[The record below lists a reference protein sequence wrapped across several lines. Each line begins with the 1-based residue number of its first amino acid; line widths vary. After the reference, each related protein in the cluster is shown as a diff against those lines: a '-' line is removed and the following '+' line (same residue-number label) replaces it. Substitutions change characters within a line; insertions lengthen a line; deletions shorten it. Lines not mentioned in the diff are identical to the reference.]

1 MMKKCRC
8 TWRLTCII
16 TLYIAVICGCLTMVV
31 YKNGVYY
38 IDSLQETVDARKM
51 IMIMKMIRMKY
62 ISAFLRISG
71 MSSQMTFLCRC
82 TIIRPTIKETVL

>member
-1 MMKKCRC
+1 MMKKMSLQ
-8 TWRLTCII
+8 WRLTCII

-38 IDSLQETVDARKM
+38 IDSLQETVMPGKM

-82 TIIRPTIKETVL
+82 TIIKLTIKETVL